1 MPKVWPKRSQ
11 FLFSWFPSQDQVR
24 VSKFK
29 LEFQSNPSCFHSGK
43 LADAIADDVWDVANI
58 ACEAERSKTIHFS
71 PAYCEIQVIFK
82 GILKTDEIEMSLQ
95 RIKASIW

>member
-1 MPKVWPKRSQ
+1 MG
-11 FLFSWFPSQDQVR
+11 

-29 LEFQSNPSCFHSGK
+29 LEFQSNLSCFHSGK

>member
-1 MPKVWPKRSQ
+1 MG
-11 FLFSWFPSQDQVR
+11 

-29 LEFQSNPSCFHSGK
+29 LEFQSNLSCFHSGK

-82 GILKTDEIEMSLQ
+82 GILKTAGMQMSLQ
-95 RIKASIW
+95 RIKASLWDLIIRSDSRRPTSFRQAPQ